1 MSCLEIEPDKDTP
14 EWSILTDNRDFK
26 AVPSWDPVDRAVND
40 ELISESFLLEQKFLK
55 YRSFVMRALATAV
68 YISEDIHPSR
78 LAASNIL
85 TTNEKIKSTTTSS
98 SNDISTRNLN
108 DSERAALLYPVMETL
123 IEGLTKHHEEV
134 KKDSA
139 NLAASCKLAFG
150 PDTPR
155 LALYINFSHV
165 DLLIN
170 LLEFTLNVYK
180 LVTTKEHL
188 EQEKIKPILETLS
201 KNSTCLF
208 KDIVSSVKEFV
219 NTHKSQLYQRYQKL
233 ESLINATETASFAA
247 ILCGVCQVLL
257 TSGYK
262 FLPQIEP
269 NNSAN
274 DNSSAGKQSS
284 IKGSKKKGN
293 KNASTSNNDFRKDL
307 QPYYFVFNELVEN
320 FSISIS
326 SLLSTV
332 EEFEKV
338 VADDKLNLLQ
348 SKFSSVNIESGDNG
362 KIRQTIEKNNLINND
377 SQEVSKND
385 TNDIVKSSYETLDSV
400 QSDIIKQMESSF
412 GVSFLQIKTV
422 IQNKQNYFS
431 YLKCDTGPISQV
443 KK

>member
-1 MSCLEIEPDKDTP
+1 MSCLEIEPDKDAP
-14 EWSILTDNRDFK
+14 EWSMLTDNRDFK

-40 ELISESFLLEQKFLK
+40 ELISESFLQEQKFLK

-85 TTNEKIKSTTTSS
+85 TTIEKSKSTTTSS
-98 SNDISTRNLN
+98 SNDILTRKFN
-108 DSERAALLYPVMETL
+108 DSERASLLYPVMETL

-139 NLAASCKLAFG
+139 NLAASCKRAFG
-150 PDTPR
+150 PDAPR
-155 LALYINFSHV
+155 LALYINSSHI

-170 LLEFTLNVYK
+170 LLQFTLNVYK
-180 LVTTKEHL
+180 LVTTKEPL
-188 EQEKIKPILETLS
+188 EQEKIKQILETLS
-201 KNSTCLF
+201 KNSTHQIM
-208 KDIVSSVKEFV
+208 DIVSSLKEFV
-219 NTHKSQLYQRYQKL
+219 NTHKNQLYQRYEKL

-257 TSGYK
+257 KSGYK
-262 FLPQIEP
+262 FLSQSEP

-293 KNASTSNNDFRKDL
+293 KNAAISNNEFRKDL
-307 QPYYFVFNELVEN
+307 QPYYIEFNKLVES

-326 SLLSTV
+326 TLLSIV
-332 EEFEKV
+332 EDFEKV
-338 VADDKLNLLQ
+338 VAEDKLNVLQ
-348 SKFSSVNIESGDNG
+348 SKFSSVNIESGNNG
-362 KIRQTIEKNNLINND
+362 KIQQTFEKNNLINND
-377 SQEVSKND
+377 SQEVSKSE
-385 TNDIVKSSYETLDSV
+385 TNDSVKSGFKTLDSV
-400 QSDIIKQMESSF
+400 QSDIVKQMESSF

-431 YLKCDTGPISQV
+431 YLKCDTGPSLQV
-443 KK
+443 KN